1 MSLPN
6 RISNF
11 RWLTLTAFSL
21 VIFPAAAYLEQSEA
35 TSDNEEGP
43 KPTISRMNPVTGP
56 TSGGQTVKI
65 YGTNFRKES
74 KIFFGGKEVKEKRVG
89 SQGTLIEVE
98 TPSGKGTVE
107 VIIENPDKTKV
118 TRNKAYHFGQGLS
131 AGVFRIKYGLGLFWF
146 WVQAGKW
153 VMYPIMALSILALAL
168 IFHCLFSIRENQL
181 IPKELVEDVAEYLVN
196 GKLDNAA
203 EYCRKKSCA
212 FGRIVLSGINK
223 SDQQAEI
230 IRDTMGSAG
239 VREAEAVF
247 QKINYLSNI
256 GTVAPMMGLFG
267 TVWGLQLA
275 FLEISGAGAQ
285 HQVLAGAI
293 AVALNTTVAGLI
305 VGIGSFVGYFLFR
318 GRVVRLV
325 SQMEILAE
333 EMAERIIQRKGD
345 EE

>member
-1 MSLPN
+1 MSLPD
-6 RISNF
+6 RISNC
-11 RWLTLTAFSL
+11 RWLTLVALSL
-21 VIFPAAAYLEQSEA
+21 FFPVTAYLETEA
-35 TSDNEEGP
+35 AGESDQGP
-43 KPTISRMNPVTGP
+43 KPTITRMEPVTGP
-56 TSGGQTVKI
+56 TSGGQEVTI
-65 YGTNFRKES
+65 YGTNFRENS
-74 KIFFGGKEVKEKRVG
+74 KVFFGGKEAEVISIAKE
-89 SQGTLIEVE
+89 GTVLVVE
-98 TPSGKGTVE
+98 TPSGKGNVE
-107 VIIENPDKTKV
+107 VTIENPDKSKV
-118 TRNKAYHFGQGLS
+118 SREKAYFFGQGLS
-131 AGVFRIKYGLGLFWF
+131 AGIFRIRYGLGLFWF

-153 VMYPIMALSILALAL
+153 VMYPILALSVIALAL
-168 IFHCLFSIRENQL
+168 FFHCMLSIRENQL

-212 FGRIVLSGINK
+212 FGRIVLSGIQK

-230 IRDTMGSAG
+230 VRDSMGSAG
-239 VREAEAVF
+239 VREAEALY
-247 QKINYLSNI
+247 QKINYLNNI
-256 GTVAPMMGLFG
+256 GTVSPMLGLFG

-275 FLEISGAGAQ
+275 FMEISGAGAQ

-318 GRVVRLV
+318 GRLVQLV
-325 SQMEILAE
+325 SQMEVLAE